1 MIRFITGLYHRI
13 FIETYVS
20 TSENARNFNTAAEG
34 KKFDIKLV
42 ITAVTVALS
51 LVFIEYF
58 GKDPAYLTGFLKSI
72 SMNAAADKISYLLGS
87 HPNHQLYNLGY
98 WVMIIAVFYLLLPAA
113 IIKFVFREKLRN
125 YGLTKGSLFKD
136 YKLYLLMFIIM
147 IPLVIFFSRTE
158 GFQYRYPF
166 YRVATNE
173 ALWPNFWT
181 WELLYLFQFFC
192 LEFFFRGFMVHGLK
206 QRFGYYSVFMMTIP
220 YCMIHFGK
228 PLPETIAAI
237 IAGIVLGTLSLK
249 SRTIWMGVIIH
260 YSVAIAMDLSALWQK
275 GYWAH

>member
-1 MIRFITGLYHRI
+1 LP
-13 FIETYVS
+13 V
-20 TSENARNFNTAAEG
+20 
-34 KKFDIKLV
+34 LV
-42 ITAVTVALS
+42 
-51 LVFIEYF
+51 
-58 GKDPAYLTGFLKSI
+58 
-72 SMNAAADKISYLLGS
+72 
-87 HPNHQLYNLGY
+87 
-98 WVMIIAVFYLLLPAA
+98 
-113 IIKFVFREKLRN
+113 IKFVFKEKLRN

-136 YKLYLLMFIIM
+136 YKLYLLMFMVM
-147 IPLVIFFSRTE
+147 IPLVLYFSRTD

-166 YRVATNE
+166 YRLATNE
-173 ALWPNFWT
+173 PLWPNFWT

-275 GYWAH
+275 GYWGH